1 MDRLDAMNVFVR
13 IVEMRS
19 FTKVANDLGLPRS
32 TVTDAI
38 KALEARLGTSLLHR
52 TTRVVR
58 PTLDGEAYYQRALSI
73 LSEIEDAEGAFAGST
88 PKGTLRIEVHGSLA
102 RHFLLPS
109 LPDFVKRFPDI
120 EIHIG
125 EGDRLVDLVREGV
138 DCAIRV
144 GDPVD
149 SDMIG
154 RKLTDLEEVTCASPA
169 YLDQFGTPQN
179 IEALEGHQ
187 MVGFRSTATGAVM
200 PLEFVQDGVTRTVS
214 LPTSIMVNGADTMA
228 HCARLGLGI
237 IQKPRYSAA
246 EDLAEG
252 HLIELLSDTPPA
264 PSPVSI
270 FYPRERYLP
279 PRMRVF
285 IDWAVQAFADQSSTA
300 DQRPHH

>member
-13 IVEMRS
+13 IVELRS
-19 FTKVANDLGLPRS
+19 FTKVATDLGLPRS

-38 KALEARLGTSLLHR
+38 KALEARLGVSLLHR

-58 PTLDGEAYYQRALSI
+58 PTLDGEAYYQRCLSI
-73 LSEIEDAEGAFAGST
+73 LSEIEDAEDAFAGTT
-88 PKGTLRIEVHGSLA
+88 PKGTLRIEVHGILA

-109 LPDFVKRFPDI
+109 LPDFMARFPDL
-120 EIHIG
+120 EVHIG

-149 SDMIG
+149 SDMTG
-154 RKLTDLEEVTCASPA
+154 RKLTDLEEVTCAAPA
-169 YLDQFGTPQN
+169 YIERFGIPQN
-179 IEALEGHQ
+179 IDALNGHQ
-187 MVGFRSTATGAVM
+187 MVGFRSTATGSIL
-200 PLEFVQDGVTRTVS
+200 PLEFVQNGILRTVL
-214 LPTSIMVNGADTMA
+214 LPTPITVSGADTLA

-246 EDLAEG
+246 EDLAAG
-252 HLIELLSDTPPA
+252 RLIELLKDTPPS

-270 FYPRERYLP
+270 FYPRDRHLS
-279 PRMRVF
+279 PRVRVF
-285 IDWAVQAFADQSSTA
+285 IDWAVKAFAHQ
-300 DQRPHH
+300 

>member
-13 IVEMRS
+13 IVELRS
-19 FTKVANDLGLPRS
+19 FTKVATDLGLPRS

-38 KALEARLGTSLLHR
+38 KALEARLGVSLLHR

-58 PTLDGEAYYQRALSI
+58 PTLDGEAYYQRCLSI
-73 LSEIEDAEGAFAGST
+73 LSEIEDAEDAFAGTT
-88 PKGTLRIEVHGSLA
+88 PKGTLRIEVHGILA

-109 LPDFVKRFPDI
+109 LPDFMARFPDL
-120 EIHIG
+120 EVHIG

-149 SDMIG
+149 SDMTG
-154 RKLTDLEEVTCASPA
+154 RKLTDLEEVTCAAPA
-169 YLDQFGTPQN
+169 YIERFGIPQN
-179 IEALEGHQ
+179 IDALNGHQ
-187 MVGFRSTATGAVM
+187 MVGFRSTATGSIL
-200 PLEFVQDGVTRTVS
+200 PLEFVQNGILRTVL
-214 LPTSIMVNGADTMA
+214 LPTPITVRGADTLA

-246 EDLAEG
+246 EDLAAG
-252 HLIELLSDTPPA
+252 RLIELLKDTPPS

-270 FYPRERYLP
+270 FYPRDRHLS
-279 PRMRVF
+279 PRVRVF
-285 IDWAVQAFADQSSTA
+285 IDWAVKAFAHQ
-300 DQRPHH
+300 

>member
-19 FTKVANDLGLPRS
+19 FTKVADDLGLPRS

-58 PTLDGEAYYQRALSI
+58 PTLDGETFYKHCLSI
-73 LSEIEDAEGAFAGST
+73 LSEIEDAEGAFASST
-88 PKGTLRIEVHGSLA
+88 PKGALRIEIHGSLA

-109 LPDFVKRFPDI
+109 LPAFMKRFPEID
-120 EIHIG
+120 IHIG
-125 EGDRLVDLVREGV
+125 DGDRLVDLVREGV

-154 RKLTDLEEVTCASPA
+154 RKLTDLEEVTCAAPT
-169 YLDQFGTPQN
+169 YLEQFGTPQS
-179 IEALEGHQ
+179 IDDLDGHQ

-200 PLEFVQDGVTRTVS
+200 PLEFVQDGVTRRIS
-214 LPTSIMVNGADTMA
+214 LPTSMSVNGADTLA

-246 EDLAEG
+246 EDLASG
-252 HLIELLSDTPPA
+252 RLIELLRDTPPA
-264 PSPVSI
+264 ASPVSI
-270 FYPRERYLP
+270 FYPRDRYMS

-285 IDWAVQAFADQSSTA
+285 IDWAVQAFADQRLKTGRCIS
-300 DQRPHH
+300 H

>member
-19 FTKVANDLGLPRS
+19 FTKVASDLGLPRS

-38 KALEARLGTSLLHR
+38 KALEARVGTSLLHR

-58 PTLDGEAYYQRALSI
+58 PTLDGEAYYQRCLSI
-73 LSEIEDAEGAFAGST
+73 LSEVEDAEDAFDGSI
-88 PKGTLRIEVHGSLA
+88 PKGTLRIEIHGTLA

-109 LPDFVKRFPDI
+109 LPDFMRGIPGIKM
-120 EIHIG
+120 HIG

-154 RKLTDLEEVTCASPA
+154 RKLTELEEVTCASPA
-169 YLDQFGTPQN
+169 YLEQFGTPRS
-179 IEALEGHQ
+179 IDELEGHQ
-187 MVGFRSTATGAVM
+187 MVGFRSTATGSVL
-200 PLEFVQDGVTRTVS
+200 PLEFAENGVTRSVQ
-214 LPTSIMVNGADTMA
+214 LPTSITVSGADTLA

-246 EDLAEG
+246 EDLASG
-252 HLIELLSDTPPA
+252 RLIELLSDTPPA
-264 PSPVSI
+264 ASPVSI
-270 FYPRERYLP
+270 FYPRNRYIS
-279 PRMRVF
+279 PRLRVF
-285 IDWAVQAFADQSSTA
+285 IDWVVQAITEHPDNRSA
-300 DQRPHH
+300 H